1 MKQAMSTSQSPAP
14 GLRTV
19 VVCPPNIGPAERRK
33 RLMVGVGA
41 MLVCVVAALL
51 LSLNGAPR
59 SWRLLLFLPFWT
71 AALGI
76 FQARAQVC
84 VAFAA
89 RGVRN
94 LDGKLEQQ
102 PESELAAVRKESRR
116 VHVRALLTALVLTA
130 LCTLSSP

>member
-1 MKQAMSTSQSPAP
+1 MSTSVSTSP
-14 GLRTV
+14 GLAAG
-19 VVCPPNIGPAERRK
+19 VCPANIGPAERRK
-33 RLMVGVGA
+33 RWVVGVVA
-41 MLVCVVAALL
+41 VTVCVTAAVL
-51 LSLNGAPR
+51 LSLNGASR
-59 SWRLLLFLPFWT
+59 YWRLLLFLPLWT

-94 LDGKLEQQ
+94 LDGKQEAQ
-102 PESELAAVRKESRR
+102 PAAELAAVRREARR

-130 LCTLSSP
+130 LCFVLTP

>member
-1 MKQAMSTSQSPAP
+1 
-14 GLRTV
+14 V

-33 RLMVGVGA
+33 RLVVGVVA
-41 MLVCVVAALL
+41 MLVCVGAALL
-51 LSLNGAPR
+51 LSLDGAPR

-102 PESELAAVRKESRR
+102 PESELAAVRRESRR
-116 VHVRALLTALVLTA
+116 VHVRAAVTAVVLTS
-130 LCTLSSP
+130 LCVLFTP